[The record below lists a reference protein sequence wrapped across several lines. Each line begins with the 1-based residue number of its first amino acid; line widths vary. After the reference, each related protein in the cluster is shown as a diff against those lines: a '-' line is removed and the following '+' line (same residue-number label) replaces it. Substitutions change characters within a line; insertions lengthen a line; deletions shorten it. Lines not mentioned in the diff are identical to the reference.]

1 MLAPY
6 KRSYGGTHKKE
17 AVRPKRKYVVR
28 TFVCLTEKKTRTLCF
43 FDYASAEELTL
54 QTYR

>member
-17 AVRPKRKYVVR
+17 AVRPKRKYMVR
-28 TFVCLTEKKTRTLCF
+28 TSVCLTEKNKEALF
-43 FDYASAEELTL
+43 L
-54 QTYR
+54 

>member
-6 KRSYGGTHKKE
+6 KRSYGRTYKKE

-28 TFVCLTEKKTRTLCF
+28 TFVCLTEKKNKDALF
-43 FDYASAEELTL
+43 L
-54 QTYR
+54 